1 MLKKYKIILIIT
13 SVIILL
19 PAAAGLIMWNDLP
32 ELLATHFDAKGNADG
47 YSHKAFAVAG
57 LPLIIL
63 GLHLL
68 CFFITRLDPK
78 KRNIHD
84 KAMVLVL
91 WVCPSVSVI
100 CSLATYSHALD
111 IPIPFVTIIIVF
123 MGILFAVIGNYLPK
137 CKQNYTVG
145 IKVPWTLADEEIWN
159 KTHRFAGFLW
169 IIGGILIFA
178 TAFLQSFV
186 IFISITMLMVI
197 VPFVYS
203 IVIYKK
209 KNK

>member
-1 MLKKYKIILIIT
+1 MLKKYKILLIIT

-19 PAAAGLIMWNDLP
+19 PAVAGLIMWNDLP
-32 ELLATHFDAKGNADG
+32 DSMATHFGINGNADG
-47 YSHKAFAVAG
+47 YSSKAFAVIG

-169 IIGGILIFA
+169 IIGGILILA